1 VKESQSYEVNIYGKK
16 YILSKGEDDEVDVI
30 TYIGDNR
37 IVVLRTYL
45 WYFDIEDFD
54 DLKALGEEKVKSII
68 ERQLNEKY
76 FYPMPYNEVK
86 KYVIQLLENV
96 VEVINQT
103 ISDVREKI
111 PGFTSSVKDIAEIDC
126 MLNKECQVTLE
137 YDEED
142 RLSSYY
148 SLIGTE
154 QGHLPVP
161 LFLDYIGARYSLSS
175 DEKEIS
181 LIKNILY
188 FIRGYDKPIPENE
201 RDYDSIGEDVRGAV
215 SSLFQKAIVLYN
227 KLWWN
232 EDRPHR
238 TEDDDYECPQ
248 GTLPDGMGYCREFDY
263 GQLMQKSEKELMDEI
278 VESLL
283 KIRERMVKL
292 LEDIREGKVV
302 R

>member
-1 VKESQSYEVNIYGKK
+1 VGLPQNYEVNIYGKK

-54 DLKALGEEKVKSII
+54 DLEALGEEKVKSII

-86 KYVIQLLENV
+86 KYVIQLLENT
-96 VEVINQT
+96 IGAIDQT

-161 LFLDYIGARYSLSS
+161 LFLDYIGARCHLPS

-188 FIRGYDKPIPENE
+188 FIRGYNKPIPENE
-201 RDYDSIGEDVRGAV
+201 RDYDSIGEDVRGAM
-215 SSLFQKAIVLYN
+215 SPLFQKAIVLYN

-232 EDRPHR
+232 EDRSHC

-263 GQLMQKSEKELMDEI
+263 KQLMQKSEKELMDEI

-292 LEDIREGKVV
+292 LGDIKG
-302 R
+302 

>member
-1 VKESQSYEVNIYGKK
+1 VSYEINIYGKK
-16 YILSKGEDDEVDVI
+16 CILSKGEGDEVDVV
-30 TYIGDNR
+30 TNEV
-37 IVVLRTYL
+37 VVLRTYL
-45 WYFDIEDFD
+45 WYFNIEGFD

-76 FYPMPYNEVK
+76 FYPMSYNEVK
-86 KYVIQLLENV
+86 KYVIQLLEN
-96 VEVINQT
+96 IIGAIDQT

-161 LFLDYIGARYSLSS
+161 LFLDYVGAGYHFSS
-175 DEKEIS
+175 DEKDIN

-188 FIRGYDKPIPENE
+188 FIRGYDKPIPESE

-215 SSLFQKAIVLYN
+215 SPLFQKAVVLYN
-227 KLWWN
+227 KLWRD
-232 EDRPHR
+232 EGRSCC

-263 GQLMQKSEKELMDEI
+263 KQLMQKNEKELMDEI

-283 KIRERMVKL
+283 KIRERMVKF
-292 LEDIREGKVV
+292 LEDIKE
-302 R
+302 